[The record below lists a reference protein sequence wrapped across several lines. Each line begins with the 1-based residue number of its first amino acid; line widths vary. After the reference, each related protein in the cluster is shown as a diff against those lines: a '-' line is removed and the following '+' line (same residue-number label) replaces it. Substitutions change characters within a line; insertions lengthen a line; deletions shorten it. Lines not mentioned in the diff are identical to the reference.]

1 MAHNLEIRNGKASF
15 FTAKEK
21 AWHNLGQ
28 LVPEAVTAEEAIKL
42 ANLDYTVGITK
53 VYANVGTNDKPHAKE
68 VTGSFATYRTDTQD
82 VFGIVGSR
90 YTVVQNTEAFS
101 FFDDFVDKKDAV
113 FETAGVLGKGEAV
126 FITAK
131 LPKNIIV
138 SNDDVI
144 EQYILLTMSHDGS
157 ASIQAMFTPV
167 RVVCNNTLQFALKTA
182 KKKINIK
189 HTASSRDRLKEASKL
204 LGIIS
209 NNQQKLTETYNHMFN
224 TPCSDQQFGRLLGVL
239 YYTDEEIYQM
249 EKNKVKAREILST
262 NKYNKMISALDY
274 YQTGV
279 GQEKIKGTMWGA
291 YNAIT
296 GYYQN
301 VLNYSDNDSKF
312 ESIMFGKANTDMEK
326 AFQLCVNPVEIESN
340 IAYSVN
346 NFQMQLNS

>member
-1 MAHNLEIRNGKASF
+1 MAHKLEIRNGNASF

-21 AWHNLGQ
+21 AWHGLGQ

-53 VYANVGTNDKPHAKE
+53 IYADIGTKEKPQAKE
-68 VTGSFATYRTDTQD
+68 IQGSFATYRTDTKD

-90 YTVVQNTEAFS
+90 YTVVQNSEAFS
-101 FFDDFVDKKDAV
+101 FFDPFIDKKDAV

-131 LPKNIIV
+131 LPKNIV
-138 SNDDVI
+138 VANNDVI

-157 ASIQAMFTPV
+157 ASIQAMFTPI
-167 RVVCNNTLQFALKTA
+167 RVVCNNTLQFALKSA
-182 KKKINIK
+182 KKKISIK
-189 HTASSRDRLKEASKL
+189 HTASSRDKLKEASKL

-209 NNQQKLTETYNHMFN
+209 NNQAKLGEAYNHLYK
-224 TPCSDQQFGRLLGVL
+224 TPCTDQQFGRLLGAL

-249 EKNKVKAREILST
+249 EKNKVKAREVLST
-262 NKYNKMISALDY
+262 NKYNKMMNALDY

-279 GQEKIKGTMWGA
+279 GQQDIKGTMWGA

-301 VLNYSDNDSKF
+301 VFNYSDDDSKF
-312 ESIMFGKANTDMEK
+312 ESIMFGKANADMEK
-326 AFQLCVNPVEIESN
+326 AFQLCMNPIEIESN
-340 IAYSVN
+340 ISYSVN
-346 NFQMQLNS
+346 NYQLQKA